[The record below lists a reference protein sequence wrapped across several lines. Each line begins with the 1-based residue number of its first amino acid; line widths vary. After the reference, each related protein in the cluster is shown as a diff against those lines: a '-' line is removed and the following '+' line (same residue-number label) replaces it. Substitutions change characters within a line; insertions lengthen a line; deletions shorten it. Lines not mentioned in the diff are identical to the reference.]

1 MKKYYQLVVAG
12 LLIVT
17 VIFIALS
24 CEKDAKTI
32 TPAAQPPASPVP
44 TGSFTEEFDNASDL
58 TSKGWMFVNNSFPIG
73 EAGWRQGRYEMVN
86 VGNKKL
92 IGSVTVGFPAYSAS
106 NSPHDFIS
114 CDITAADPASTAN
127 YSAWLISP
135 AVPMKNGDKI
145 SFYTIA
151 NALDV
156 DPSQGVSTADR
167 MQVRLNLTNG
177 SAAIGTDTASVGKFS
192 VVAYDSNPN
201 TFYNAAGGHPIVW
214 TKITIT
220 LSGVPGGSIPA
231 GRFAFRYYIQNAGL
245 YGGSTGARY
254 PSVVGVDNVAFVHN

>member
-1 MKKYYQLVVAG
+1 MKKYYQLVAG
-12 LLIVT
+12 SLLLAT
-17 VIFIALS
+17 VIFVAIS

-32 TPAAQPPASPVP
+32 TPEAPAPVSPVP
-44 TGSFTEEFDNASDL
+44 TGSFTEQFDNVSDL
-58 TSKGWMFVNNSFPIG
+58 SSKGWVFVNNSVPIG

-86 VGNKKL
+86 AGNKKL
-92 IGSVTVGFPAYSAS
+92 IGAVTVGFPAYSAK

-114 CDITAADPASTAN
+114 CDITAADPSSTAN

-145 SFYTIA
+145 SFYTVA

-156 DPSQGVSTADR
+156 DPTQGVSTADR
-167 MQVRLNLTNG
+167 MQVRLNFTG
-177 SAAIGTDTASVGKFS
+177 SAAMRTDSAAVGGFN

-201 TFYNAAGGHPIVW
+201 TVYNIAGGHPTTW

-220 LSGVPGGSIPA
+220 LAGIPGGSTAA

-254 PSVVGVDNVAFVHN
+254 PSVVGIDDVAFVHN